1 MMHPALTL
9 AYQVRN
15 VANPPIYQAAELEK
29 QEDRKWLELRRL
41 GMTELSLRILMLMEP
56 GEGYTCQDVQDALS
70 ISKSS
75 GNATFR
81 LFFNKLGYTKMNY
94 TPGPLGRRV
103 PIYWLT
109 PAGLSAKEYF
119 SDLCND

>member
-1 MMHPALTL
+1 MHPALTL

-15 VANPPIYQAAELEK
+15 VANPPVYQSTESEK
-29 QEDRKWLELRRL
+29 RETRKWKELREL
-41 GMTELSLRILMLMEP
+41 GMTELSLRVLMLMEP
-56 GEGYTCQDVQDALS
+56 GEGYISKEVEDALS
-70 ISKSS
+70 ISRSS
-75 GNATFR
+75 IKVAFR
-81 LFFNKLGYTKMNY
+81 LFSDKLGYTKMNY

>member
-1 MMHPALTL
+1 MHPALTL
-9 AYQVRN
+9 AYQVHN
-15 VANPPIYQAAELEK
+15 VANPPVYRSTELEK
-29 QEDRKWLELRRL
+29 REAEKWKELRKL

-56 GEGYTCQDVQDALS
+56 GEGYISREIEDALS
-70 ISKSS
+70 ISRSS
-75 GNATFR
+75 IKVAFR

>member
-1 MMHPALTL
+1 MHPALTL
-9 AYQVRN
+9 AYQVHN
-15 VANPPIYQAAELEK
+15 VANPPVYRSTELEK
-29 QEDRKWLELRRL
+29 REAEKWKEFRKL

-56 GEGYTCQDVQDALS
+56 GEGYTRQDVQDALS

-94 TPGPLGRRV
+94 TPGPLGRMV
-103 PIYWLT
+103 PIHWLT

>member
-1 MMHPALTL
+1 MHPALTL
-9 AYQVRN
+9 AYQVHN
-15 VANPPIYQAAELEK
+15 VSNPPVYQSTELEK
-29 QEDRKWLELRRL
+29 REAEKWKEFRKL

-56 GEGYTCQDVQDALS
+56 GEGYTRQDMEDALF
-70 ISKSS
+70 ISRSS
-75 GNATFR
+75 VNAAFR

-94 TPGPLGRRV
+94 TPGPLGRMV
-103 PIYWLT
+103 PIHWLT

>member
-1 MMHPALTL
+1 MHPALTL

-15 VANPPIYQAAELEK
+15 VANPPVYQSTESEK
-29 QEDRKWLELRRL
+29 RETRKWKELREL

-56 GEGYTCQDVQDALS
+56 GEGYTRQDVENALS
-70 ISKSS
+70 ISRSS
-75 GNATFR
+75 IKVAFR
-81 LFFNKLGYTKMNY
+81 LFSDKLGYTKMNY
-94 TPGPLGRRV
+94 TPGPLGRMI

-119 SDLCND
+119 NDLCND